1 MHSTRRQRIKKTY
14 LVRTT
19 GLILAALPVS
29 SVLAQYD
36 APAWLWTW
44 MVVCALLWPPIAY
57 GLTRRAAQPAQRESI
72 NFMIDAALGTSWVVF
87 LHFNLL
93 PSVALVAMLA
103 MDHLSMGGWKHVR
116 RSFPAQILAGLVAIG
131 LVGFHFEPV
140 STMWNVIACVPLLV
154 LFPAHMSLVT
164 HAMAGHLRE
173 QNRKLTLLSRTDAL
187 TQLPNRTAIF
197 DASERELLRFRRNRR
212 PASLILIDV
221 DGLKQV
227 NDVHGHAAGD
237 ALLRKVAYI
246 LWTNGR
252 EGDVAGRLSG
262 DEFAVV
268 LPETDAQAAQRVGE
282 RIRLHGERVGAE
294 GPGVWT
300 LSIGITEVREEIEN
314 TAAWIH
320 DADMALYHAKSQ
332 GRNRVELTAPDE
344 TEDAPAADTCTTARA
359 STPTE
364 SAAAPDAD

>member
-1 MHSTRRQRIKKTY
+1 MHNTRRQHIRKTY

-19 GLILAALPVS
+19 GLLLATLPVS

-36 APAWLWTW
+36 TPTWLWAWL
-44 MVVCALLWPPIAY
+44 VCCALLWPPTAY
-57 GLTRRAAQPAQRESI
+57 LLTRRAAQPARRESI
-72 NFMIDAALGTSWVVF
+72 NFMIDAALGSSWMVF
-87 LHFNLL
+87 MHFNLL
-93 PSVALVAMLA
+93 PSVALLAMLA
-103 MDHLSMGGWKHVR
+103 MDHLSMGGWKNVR
-116 RSFPAQILAGLVAIG
+116 RSFPAQILAMLVAIG

-154 LFPAHMSLVT
+154 LFPAHMSLAT
-164 HAMAGHLRE
+164 HAMAGHLRA
-173 QNRKLTLLSRTDAL
+173 QNRELTRLTRTDAL

-197 DASERELLRFRRNRR
+197 EAGERELLRFRRNHR

-237 ALLRKVAYI
+237 ALLRKVAYV
-246 LWTNGR
+246 LRTNSR

-268 LPETDAQAAQRVGE
+268 LPETNAKAAQVVGE
-282 RIRLHGERVGAE
+282 RIRLHGEQVGAE

-300 LSIGITEVREEIEN
+300 LSVGITEVGDNIEN
-314 TAAWIH
+314 IAAWIH
-320 DADMALYHAKSQ
+320 GADMALYQAKSQ
-332 GRNRVELTAPDE
+332 GRNRVELTALHEADGPAG
-344 TEDAPAADTCTTARA
+344 TMSVAPIPY
-359 STPTE
+359 S
-364 SAAAPDAD
+364 SAGSDPS

>member
-1 MHSTRRQRIKKTY
+1 MHNTRRQHIRKTY

-19 GLILAALPVS
+19 GLLLGALPVS

-57 GLTRRAAQPAQRESI
+57 GLTRRAAQPARRESI
-72 NFMIDAALGTSWVVF
+72 NFMIDAALGSSWMVF
-87 LHFNLL
+87 MHFNLL
-93 PSVALVAMLA
+93 PSMTLLAMLA
-103 MDHLSMGGWKHVR
+103 MDHLSMGGLTQLR
-116 RSFPAQILAGLVAIG
+116 RSLPAQILAAVVAIG

-140 STMWNVIACVPLLV
+140 STMWNVVACMPLLV
-154 LFPAHMSLVT
+154 LFPAHMSMAT
-164 HAMAGHLRE
+164 YAMARHLRE
-173 QNRKLTLLSRTDAL
+173 QNSKLTLLTRTDAL

-197 DASERELLRFRRNRR
+197 EASERELLRFRRNRR

-268 LPETDAQAAQRVGE
+268 LPETDAQAAQVVGE
-282 RIRLHGERVGAE
+282 RIRRHGERVGAE
-294 GPGVWT
+294 GPGIWT
-300 LSIGITEVREEIEN
+300 LSIGITEVSEEIEN

-320 DADMALYHAKSQ
+320 DADMALYLAKSQ
-332 GRNRVELTAPDE
+332 GRNRVELTALDG
-344 TEDAPAADTCTTARA
+344 TENARAADTCMTART
-359 STPTE
+359 SIPSD
-364 SAAAPDAD
+364 SAAASDAG